1 MKKIAVALSIIIL
14 SSGAFALEV
23 MDDQDLA
30 SQTGQDGIT
39 LKVGISKVA
48 FDQAALVDSN
58 GMTGASN
65 SAALVMAPN
74 ASGSSIGIN
83 FLNGAGAGVNNLVT
97 ATIDNDAGNAGAF
110 ANINLAF
117 SELKTIKVDP
127 FSIYLASTLNNS
139 RTIGSVGSVFDGTG
153 LRAGVSKL
161 LQVGE
166 GAEQLNINFIN
177 PLAVNVQLGNSPQG
191 HMVKFSG
198 SLQSINLPKLKIF
211 SNNSGNQTSSL
222 SLDASFKAHNSTSGF
237 NLDGFYLDVTP
248 DGLNFGNQGTSDKFD
263 VLLNNVVMGSTT
275 ATPDATT
282 FNGLKNGS
290 MGNFGVVGA
299 SVKDL
304 KISVKG
310 M

>member
-1 MKKIAVALSIIIL
+1 MNNIFVVVGVMALV
-14 SSGAFALEV
+14 SSASAMQI

-39 LKVGISKVA
+39 LKVGVSKIT
-48 FDQAALVDSN
+48 FDQVALIDTN
-58 GMTGASN
+58 GMTGAAN

-74 ASGSSIGIN
+74 ASGGSIGIN

-97 ATIDNDAGNAGAF
+97 ATIDSDAGNAGAF

-127 FSIYLASTLNNS
+127 FSIYLASTMNNT
-139 RTIGSVGSVFDGTG
+139 RTIGSVGSVFNGTG

-211 SNNSGNQTSSL
+211 SNNSGNQTSAL
-222 SLDASFKAHNSTSGF
+222 SLDATFKANNSTSGF
-237 NLDGFYLDVTP
+237 SLDGFYLDVTP
-248 DGLNFGNQGTSDKFD
+248 DGLNFGNQGTTDKFD

-299 SVKDL
+299 SVTNL
-304 KISVKG
+304 KMNIRG

>member
-1 MKKIAVALSIIIL
+1 MKKVLVTLSILALSHT
-14 SSGAFALEV
+14 AFALEQLN
-23 MDDQDLA
+23 DQDLA

-39 LKVGISKVA
+39 IKVGISEVA

-97 ATIDNDAGNAGAF
+97 ATIDSDAGNAGAF

-127 FSIYLASTLNNS
+127 FSIYLAPTLNNS
-139 RTIGSVGSVFDGTG
+139 RTIGSVGSVFDGAG

-177 PLAVNVQLGNSPQG
+177 PLAFNVQLGNSPQG

-211 SNNSGNQTSSL
+211 SNNSGNQTSAL
-222 SLDASFKAHNSTSGF
+222 SLDASFKANNSTSGF
-237 NLDGFYLDVTP
+237 SLDGFYLDVTP
-248 DGLNFGNQGTSDKFD
+248 DGLNFGNQGTTDKFD
-263 VLLNNVVMGSTT
+263 VLLNNVVAGQSG
-275 ATPDATT
+275 ASEAST

-299 SVKDL
+299 TVSNL
-304 KISVKG
+304 KMNVRG